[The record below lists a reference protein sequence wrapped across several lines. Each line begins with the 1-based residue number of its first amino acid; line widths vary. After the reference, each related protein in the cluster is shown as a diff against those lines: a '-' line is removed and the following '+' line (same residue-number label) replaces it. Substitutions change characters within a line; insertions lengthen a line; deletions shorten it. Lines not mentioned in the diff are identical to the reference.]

1 MVKQFDIIGIGAN
14 LSEQTMRVHRLS
26 EQSEI
31 CAAQRYESIESG
43 GVGNMLFGLNR
54 FGLKVGYC
62 GKLAGD
68 GFGVQLTKGLV
79 NAGIDVSQCVILP
92 SALSPWTWNVSDD
105 AGRSLRVFSPNIL
118 TQIDADYIASASY
131 YLKSCR
137 LLLLEIC
144 GVPLD
149 ACLLAAEL
157 VKAASIPVVTR
168 LSLSRY
174 DLLETLQ
181 AGTLEQ
187 LNELLAFSDVFVT
200 HLVIGREL
208 TGKEKPAEVAAALR
222 EQHVIPIVCLFDEQS
237 GSVWADD
244 DEIFQQPPFAIDSV
258 NTTGYADAF
267 GVGVTFGALRGWN
280 LRETA
285 RFAQACAA
293 LHSTKPGIR
302 EAMPFEAEVQKF
314 LEIHE

>member
-1 MVKQFDIIGIGAN
+1 MVKQFDVIGIGAN
-14 LSEQTMRVHRLS
+14 LIEQTVRVHRLP

-54 FGLKVGYC
+54 FGLKVGYL
-62 GKLAGD
+62 GTLAGD
-68 GFGVQLTKGLV
+68 AFGVQLTKGLV
-79 NAGIDVSQCVILP
+79 NAGIDISQCDMRP
-92 SALSPWTWNVSDD
+92 SAFSAWVWNMSDD
-105 AGRSLRVFSPNIL
+105 AGRRFRVFSPNVL
-118 TQIDADYIASASY
+118 TKIDAARIASASY

-144 GVPLD
+144 GIPLD

-157 VKAASIPVVTR
+157 VKAASIPVVTQ

-174 DLLETLQ
+174 DLLDTLR

-200 HLVIGREL
+200 PLAIGREL
-208 TGKEKPAEVAAALR
+208 TEKEKPAEVAAALR
-222 EQHVIPIVCLFDEQS
+222 DQYVMPMVCLFDEQS

-244 DEIFQQPPFAIDSV
+244 DEIFHQPPFTIDSV
-258 NTTGYADAF
+258 DMTGYADAF
-267 GVGVTFGALRGWN
+267 GAGVTFGALRGWN
-280 LRETA
+280 IRETA

-302 EAMPFEAEVQKF
+302 EAMPFETEARKF
-314 LEIHE
+314 LEVQE